1 MRLPLLA
8 AILLLSLH
16 TCLGAIPVSVSPPV
30 DLTATI
36 TATPG
41 TIFPKP
47 HVRFK
52 ERKGTMGFVY
62 AVLLGP
68 VGYFGV
74 KVFSRHDE
82 MMCYQAARG
91 FKIWGLV
98 VISGVIFLGCAAL
111 KSNGDLVSN
120 LLTALWAN
128 P

>member
-1 MRLPLLA
+1 MQKILLA
-8 AILLLSLH
+8 LSFILFLDAAHAAALSSRP
-16 TCLGAIPVSVSPPV
+16 A
-30 DLTATI
+30 TA
-36 TATPG
+36 ALG

-74 KVFSRHDE
+74 KVFAGHDE
-82 MMCYQAARG
+82 LMCYQAARG
-91 FKIWGLV
+91 FKIWGMV
-98 VISGVIFLGCAAL
+98 VISGLIVLGCAAL
-111 KSNGDLVSN
+111 KDNGDLTSKF
-120 LLTALWAN
+120 LTALWT

>member
-1 MRLPLLA
+1 MRLTLFA
-8 AILLLSLH
+8 AVLLLSLH
-16 TCLGAIPVSVSPPV
+16 TCFAAVPASLSLSSQRAIAA
-30 DLTATI
+30 LRTT
-36 TATPG
+36 
-41 TIFPKP
+41 FPKP

-82 MMCYQAARG
+82 MMCDHAGRG
-91 FKIWGLV
+91 FKIWGMI
-98 VISGVIFLGCAAL
+98 VISGVILLGCAAL
-111 KSNGDLVSN
+111 KDNGDLFSN